1 MAFHKYF
8 SFVLYVFVFAAFPT
22 TAFSKLSPDYYDY
35 TCPNA
40 LSTIRSVVEAAV
52 QKERRMGA
60 SLLRTHFRD
69 CFVNVRLY
77 VFLLNI

>member
-1 MAFHKYF
+1 MASRKYF
-8 SFVLYVFVFAAFPT
+8 SIVIYAFILGAFAN
-22 TAFSKLSPDYYDY
+22 TAFSSLSRDYYDY
-35 TCPNA
+35 SCPNA

-77 VFLLNI
+77 VFLLNK